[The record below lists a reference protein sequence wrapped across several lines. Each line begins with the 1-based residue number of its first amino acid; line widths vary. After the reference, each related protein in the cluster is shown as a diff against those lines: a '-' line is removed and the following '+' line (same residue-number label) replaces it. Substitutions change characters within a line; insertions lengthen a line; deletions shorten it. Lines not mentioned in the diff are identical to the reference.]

1 MTNEKL
7 KHLFS
12 PESIA
17 VIGASNSF
25 DKLGY
30 HVMKSLVGNYRGKI
44 FPINPKGEKIWGIDS
59 YPSLKEVSERIDL
72 AVIVVPAPLVVETVR
87 ACGQKAVRG
96 IVLITAGFRE
106 IEDAKGEVLE
116 HELRTVADSYGL
128 PIVGPNTFG
137 YANLTLG
144 INASFTSEFSQLEK
158 GGVALIS
165 QSGGMCHL
173 CGFLA
178 IEQRVAMS
186 KLMSL
191 GNRCNVD
198 FPDVLRYLVEE
209 DEATRVIALYVE
221 GLDRPRDLMEM
232 AASLRG
238 KKPVIA
244 YKAGKSEKGD
254 SASRFHTGSLAGDHE
269 IWTGAMRQAGVLQV
283 ESAEELLDTAKA
295 LDVCVLPGGPRVA
308 VLSGQA
314 GPGMI
319 AADAIEQVGLE
330 LSRFAPATQ
339 EKINNLLP
347 PIAIRTNPVD
357 MGPAWYNPRAML
369 DILQAAVEDEGT
381 DGVIFL
387 AMYASA
393 NLKLA
398 EELEKYMNGLEPFHK
413 PVIGCFTAPPGIWG
427 ESIKRLDRKKG
438 MAILATPERTA
449 KAMHNLWKARLLW
462 AEKR

>member
-44 FPINPKGEKIWGIDS
+44 FPVNPKGEKIWGIDS

-72 AVIVVPAPLVVETVR
+72 AVIVVPAPLVADTVR
-87 ACGQKAVRG
+87 ECGQKMVKG

-106 IEDAKGEVLE
+106 IEDTKGEALQ

-128 PIVGPNTFG
+128 PVVGPNTFG
-137 YANLTLG
+137 YVNLTLG

-209 DEATRVIALYVE
+209 DSATKVIALYIE
-221 GLDRPRDLMEM
+221 GLDKPRDLMEM

-238 KKPVIA
+238 KKPIIA

-269 IWTGAMRQAGVLQV
+269 IWTGAMRQAGMLQV

-295 LDVCVLPGGPRVA
+295 LDACVLPRRPSRRGPLRPGRSGHDRGRRCRAGRASTLPFRPGDTGKNQQPPAPDRHPHEPRGYGSCLVQPQGDARYSSGGGEGRRHGRRDFSRHVCI
-308 VLSGQA
+308 GQSEARGRA
-314 GPGMI
+314 G
-319 AADAIEQVGLE
+319 
-330 LSRFAPATQ
+330 
-339 EKINNLLP
+339 KIYEGARTLP
-347 PIAIRTNPVD
+347 
-357 MGPAWYNPRAML
+357 
-369 DILQAAVEDEGT
+369 
-381 DGVIFL
+381 
-387 AMYASA
+387 
-393 NLKLA
+393 
-398 EELEKYMNGLEPFHK
+398 
-413 PVIGCFTAPPGIWG
+413 
-427 ESIKRLDRKKG
+427 
-438 MAILATPERTA
+438 
-449 KAMHNLWKARLLW
+449 
-462 AEKR
+462 